1 MALKEHMV
9 APDFALPDQ
18 EGNMRKLSDFRGKPV
33 ILYFYPKDFTSG
45 CTTEACNFRDDFS
58 QYEET
63 GAVII
68 GVSPDPQSS
77 HQKFMEK
84 YNLPFILLSDV
95 NHEVLQLYGAWGMKK
110 NYGKETEGV
119 LRTTFIIDE
128 AGFITKVFEGV
139 KPAQHSSEVL
149 AELNLE
155 R

>member
-1 MALKEHMV
+1 
-9 APDFALPDQ
+9 LPDQ

-63 GAVII
+63 GTVII

-110 NYGKETEGV
+110 NYGKEKEGV

>member
-9 APDFALPDQ
+9 APDFTLPDQ

-63 GAVII
+63 GTVII

-110 NYGKETEGV
+110 NYGKEKEGV